1 MINIKSYEHYIT
13 GILTSIKKPYVIIP
27 TIGIIELSNMQLS
40 ILLLFG
46 LLAADWGTGVY
57 AAWINYKKEN
67 GKGFFKDSEKGFS
80 SRIWKQSLTK
90 TITYFLFILST
101 YAIQHIFQIKSFDSE
116 YSHIKG
122 ITITLF
128 AIAISCGIEFYSIF
142 FENLPNAG
150 FNIEDRFLKLFNK
163 IKSIFTKVKT
173 FNDGQIN

>member
-1 MINIKSYEHYIT
+1 MINIKSYEHYVT
-13 GILTSIKKPYVIIP
+13 GILTSIKKPAVIIP

-40 ILLLFG
+40 ILLLFV
-46 LLAADWGTGVY
+46 LLATDWGTGVY
-57 AAWINYKKEN
+57 ASWINYKKEN
-67 GKGFFKDSEKGFS
+67 GKGFFKDSKNGFS

-90 TITYFLFILST
+90 TITYFLFILLT

-142 FENLPNAG
+142 FENLPKAG
-150 FNIEDRFLKLFNK
+150 FDIEKEFMKLFDK
-163 IKSIFTKVKT
+163 VKSIFTKVKN

>member
-142 FENLPNAG
+142 FENLPRAG
-150 FNIEDRFLKLFNK
+150 FSIEDKCTKVFDKV
-163 IKSIFTKVKT
+163 KSIFTKVKNFKDEKT
-173 FNDGQIN
+173 D

>member
-142 FENLPNAG
+142 FENLPKAG
-150 FNIEDRFLKLFNK
+150 FNIEDSFLKLFNK
-163 IKSIFTKVKT
+163 IKSIFTKIKN

>member
-13 GILTSIKKPYVIIP
+13 GILTSIKKPAVIIP

-40 ILLLFG
+40 ILLLFV
-46 LLAADWGTGVY
+46 LLTADWGTGVY
-57 AAWINYKKEN
+57 ASWINYKKEN
-67 GKGFFKDSEKGFS
+67 GKGFFKDSENGFS

-90 TITYFLFILST
+90 AITYFLFILLT
-101 YAIQHIFQIKSFDSE
+101 YAIEYIFQIKSFTSD
-116 YSHIKG
+116 YSDLK

-142 FENLPNAG
+142 FENLPKAG
-150 FNIEDRFLKLFNK
+150 FNIEDSFLKLFNK
-163 IKSIFTKVKT
+163 IKSIFTKVKN

>member
-116 YSHIKG
+116 YSYIKG

-163 IKSIFTKVKT
+163 IKSIFTKVKN

>member
-1 MINIKSYEHYIT
+1 MINIKSYEHYVT
-13 GILTSIKKPYVIIP
+13 GILTSIKKPAVLIP

-67 GKGFFKDSEKGFS
+67 TKGFFKDSEKGFS

-90 TITYFLFILST
+90 AITYFLFILST

-142 FENLPNAG
+142 CENLPKAG
-150 FNIEDRFLKLFNK
+150 FSLEDKFMKAFNK
-163 IKSIFTKVKT
+163 VKSIFTKVKNFKDEKT
-173 FNDGQIN
+173 D

>member
-1 MINIKSYEHYIT
+1 MINIKSYEHYVT
-13 GILTSIKKPYVIIP
+13 GILTSIKKPSVIIP
-27 TIGIIELSNMQLS
+27 TIGIIELSNIQLS

-46 LLAADWGTGVY
+46 SLATDWGTGVY

-80 SRIWKQSLTK
+80 SRIWKQSVTK
-90 TITYFLFILST
+90 TITYFLFILLT
-101 YAIQHIFQIKSFDSE
+101 YEIEYIFQIKSFTSD
-116 YSHIKG
+116 YSDLK

-150 FNIEDRFLKLFNK
+150 FDIEEKIMKLFDK
-163 IKSIFTKVKT
+163 AKSIFTKVKN
-173 FNDGQIN
+173 FNDEKTD

>member
-101 YAIQHIFQIKSFDSE
+101 WSIEKVFQIKPFNAS
-116 YSHIKG
+116 YTYVG
-122 ITITLF
+122 NITLTLG
-128 AIAISCGIEFYSIF
+128 AIGFSCGIEFYSIF

-163 IKSIFTKVKT
+163 IKSIFTKVKN